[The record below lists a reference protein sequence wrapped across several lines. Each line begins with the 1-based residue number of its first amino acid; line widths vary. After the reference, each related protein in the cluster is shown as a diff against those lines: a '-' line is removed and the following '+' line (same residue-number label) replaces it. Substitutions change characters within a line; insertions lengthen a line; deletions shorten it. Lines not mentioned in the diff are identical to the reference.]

1 MVRDPRRVEVT
12 EICHARGCRTYIA
25 VDPRSREACVVDPVL
40 DNIRETMEALSSQ
53 RARVR
58 YVVDTH
64 SHGDHLS
71 GGAALHARLGCDYVV
86 HPNAENQNATAR
98 PSDGAILPLGEQQLT
113 IHHAPGVTNDAL
125 VVEAPGALFTGDTL
139 LIGTVGVRDAP
150 GSDGNAWFDTM
161 ERLFRNRPSETVVH
175 PGHDDMGRTMTTIRA
190 ERTGN
195 RWLRE
200 DDREAFLNIYKNDTR
215 QPGKD
220 AQKILAA
227 NRQGLTRAPKDLA
240 GAASGFRSPVEVL
253 NDQQRR
259 ARGPAQ
265 PASRH
270 ASEAKA
276 TSPWTF
282 VLAGLAIAVAT
293 VAGWMIDERIHG
305 VAMGVGVVLL
315 AIGMFR
321 LERGPKTKRNA
332 DSELLYEGPSRGVP
346 S

>member
-12 EICHARGCRTYIA
+12 EICHVRGCRTYIA
-25 VDPRSREACVVDPVL
+25 VDPTSREACVVDPVL
-40 DNIRETMEALSSQ
+40 DNMRETMEALSSQ

-64 SHGDHLS
+64 AHGDHLS
-71 GGAALHARLGCDYVV
+71 GGAAMHARLGCEYVV
-86 HPNAENQNATAR
+86 HPNADNQCATAR
-98 PSDGAILPLGEQQLT
+98 PADGASLPLGEQSLT
-113 IHHAPGVTNDAL
+113 IHHAPGVTHDAL

-200 DDREAFLNIYKNDTR
+200 DDREAFLTIYASDTR
-215 QPGKD
+215 RAGKD
-220 AQKILAA
+220 ATKILAA
-227 NRQGLTRAPKDLA
+227 NRQGLKRAPKDLA
-240 GAASGFRSPVEVL
+240 SAASGFQSPVEVL
-253 NDQQRR
+253 NEKQRR

-265 PASRH
+265 PPSRH
-270 ASEAKA
+270 TTENSGI
-276 TSPWTF
+276 SPWVF
-282 VLAGLAIAVAT
+282 VVSGLAIAGST
-293 VAGWMIDERIHG
+293 VAGWLIDERLHG
-305 VAMGVGVVLL
+305 VAMGVGVILL
-315 AIGMFR
+315 AMGLFR
-321 LERGPKTKRNA
+321 LERGPRTKRNRG
-332 DSELLYEGPSRGVP
+332 SELYYEGPSKGVP
-346 S
+346 N